1 MARKTRSTRPGTPR
15 LSGVEPSAASAQKA
29 IFRKEGEF
37 WTVGVGGKVFQ
48 LKDSK
53 GLAYLAHLLRYP
65 ASEFHVLDLPRAL
78 LTGPAK
84 MGCPVA
90 AIISKRRDSI
100 SEALAMQAN
109 CLMIRGEECLSAS
122 TFGVARGIG
131 GQRLCE
137 GNFRTLGVFACRS
150 SCRTFPIDSNF
161 RFFTAENRACA
172 RGARAPNPCAS
183 FRWSNRWI
191 SSM

>member
-65 ASEFHVLDLPRAL
+65 ASEFHVLDLAAGIADRSGEDGLPRSGDNLEKAGLHIGSLGDAGEL
-78 LTGPAK
+78 LDDQG
-84 MGCPVA
+84 
-90 AIISKRRDSI
+90 RRVLI
-100 SEALAMQAN
+100 
-109 CLMIRGEECLSAS
+109 
-122 TFGVARGIG
+122 GIG
-131 GQRLCE
+131 
-137 GNFRTLGVFACRS
+137 FRS
-150 SCRTFPIDSNF
+150 
-161 RFFTAENRACA
+161 CA
-172 RGARAPNPCAS
+172 RNWRPKTLRG
-183 FRWSNRWI
+183 
-191 SSM
+191 